1 MGYILAG
8 KADRHIGCM
17 TVRGQKHLSK
27 RSTQYHS
34 PGAVLQA
41 GTGLILNVPHRL
53 LHPDTTSRGRQP
65 GLSIGQDGAEA
76 IAKPSTFTCSR
87 GNEAVPT
94 VVVLQLFCR
103 LEIFLKIKFVFSF
116 FKAGIKGVNGSA
128 QDCKASKVSASYG
141 DAGNTFLVAWS

>member
-8 KADRHIGCM
+8 KADGHIGCM

-27 RSTQYHS
+27 RSTRYHS

-41 GTGLILNVPHRL
+41 GTGLILNVSHQL
-53 LHPDTTSRGRQP
+53 LHPDTTSRGQQP

-76 IAKPSTFTCSR
+76 IAKPSTFTYSR

-94 VVVLQLFCR
+94 VVGLQLFCR
-103 LEIFLKIKFVFSF
+103 LEIFFKVNIFFLFLKRES
-116 FKAGIKGVNGSA
+116 KG
-128 QDCKASKVSASYG
+128 
-141 DAGNTFLVAWS
+141 